1 MLKAAALHL
10 AIVISLIITLIL
22 GSMLYLAFFFR
33 DQTARFNRY
42 DLLQQELEA
51 GITIMQTLDFP
62 YTAKDSILHSVLYSG
77 DSISVSKQ
85 QWGLFDIGYV
95 RSYIQKDTLQKTFM
109 MGIPLQDSLV
119 LYVADEDR
127 PISVSGKTSI
137 IGNVQLPK
145 AGIQP
150 AYVDGKYYSGHK
162 DIVQGKK
169 KDSERQLPKLQQK
182 RLNHILE
189 LYGLLENEDLPS
201 IPSGNLRESFYQPAA
216 QYRSMEALSL
226 TADSIS
232 GHVILVVD
240 STLHI
245 SANSTIHDAIIVAR
259 SISIEK
265 GFKGSAQ
272 FFALDSIIVE
282 DEVNLQFPTVLGIVK
297 SPKEDLQ
304 PLIRIGKKCHI
315 EGTVFYYEDKRSPV
329 PAVVSVGKE
338 SIISGDMLVY
348 GMLQYEKPVQFIGTT
363 YCYRFLVRTP
373 ASIYEN
379 FLIDLTLDRKK
390 LSPYHLRSFL
400 WDPSQKTVSASLLQ
414 SLNND

>member
-22 GSMLYLAFFFR
+22 GSMLYLAFFLR

-62 YTAKDSILHSVLYSG
+62 YTDKDSILHSVLYSG

-95 RSYIQKDTLQKTFM
+95 RSYIQKDTVQKAFM
-109 MGIPLQDSLV
+109 MAIPLQDSLV

-189 LYGLLENEDLPS
+189 LYNLLENEDLPS

-226 TADSIS
+226 TSDSIS

-245 SANSTIHDAIIVAR
+245 SSNSTIHNAIIVAR

-282 DEVNLQFPTVLGIVK
+282 DEVHLQFPSVLGIVK
-297 SPKEDLQ
+297 PAKQDSKPQ
-304 PLIRIGKKCHI
+304 IRIGKKCHI
-315 EGTVFYYEDKRSPV
+315 AGTVFYYEDKRSPV

-338 SIISGDMLVY
+338 STIAGDILVY

-363 YCYRFLVRTP
+363 YCYRFLVKTP

-400 WDPSQKTVSASLLQ
+400 WDPSQKTISASLLQ